1 LNTPKSLKAMKTVSS
16 TPDGANFANVGT
28 ADENAAQTRATRFH
42 FPFAAIQ
49 NAALAFDALL
59 IVAAA
64 IVGSSSYQLLVNGLS
79 GDISAFTGAGVI
91 AAVLYCLIAQSAGHY
106 RLTAI
111 FSAHGDF
118 KRVVSQWLVVSLL
131 LALIAFLL
139 KVSAEFSRG
148 SIVFFAL
155 SALAMLLSSRLLTK
169 RVLSAA
175 ISNNQLQGKRVVL
188 VGSRNELAVVEEG
201 ALLKKFGLTSIG
213 QVAFSGASGSSLSMS
228 EKEIGSIDHA
238 VELARERGAEEVVLV
253 VPWTDLRRLELI
265 RDRLR
270 SSPLPVSLLP
280 DRCVRSL
287 IDHPFFS
294 IGPSLSIQI
303 QRGPLSRGEQL
314 QKRLLDI
321 VIASVALIVFSP
333 LMLMTAIAIKL
344 DSTGTVFFR
353 QRRNGFNV
361 KQFLIF
367 KFRTMT
373 VTEDGIQITQARRF
387 DPRITRVGN
396 FLRRSSIDELPQLL
410 NVLKGEMSLVGP
422 RPHALA
428 HDTQYGK
435 ALSEYAFRHHVKPGI
450 TGWAQVNGFRGETS
464 RIEQMKKRIELD
476 IWYINNWSLWLDLS
490 ILVKTALEVSRSKN
504 AY

>member
-1 LNTPKSLKAMKTVSS
+1 MNTPKSLKAMKTVSS

-28 ADENAAQTRATRFH
+28 ADENAAQTRSTRFN
-42 FPFAAIQ
+42 FPFSAIQ

-155 SALAMLLSSRLLTK
+155 SALALLLSSRLLTK

-238 VELARERGAEEVVLV
+238 V
-253 VPWTDLRRLELI
+253 
-265 RDRLR
+265 
-270 SSPLPVSLLP
+270 
-280 DRCVRSL
+280 
-287 IDHPFFS
+287 
-294 IGPSLSIQI
+294 
-303 QRGPLSRGEQL
+303 
-314 QKRLLDI
+314 
-321 VIASVALIVFSP
+321 
-333 LMLMTAIAIKL
+333 
-344 DSTGTVFFR
+344 
-353 QRRNGFNV
+353 
-361 KQFLIF
+361 
-367 KFRTMT
+367 
-373 VTEDGIQITQARRF
+373 
-387 DPRITRVGN
+387 
-396 FLRRSSIDELPQLL
+396 
-410 NVLKGEMSLVGP
+410 
-422 RPHALA
+422 
-428 HDTQYGK
+428 
-435 ALSEYAFRHHVKPGI
+435 
-450 TGWAQVNGFRGETS
+450 
-464 RIEQMKKRIELD
+464 
-476 IWYINNWSLWLDLS
+476 
-490 ILVKTALEVSRSKN
+490 
-504 AY
+504 